1 MSGGGI
7 FFGIVSLLIFAAV
20 ARIARDVSVIAD
32 MMHDQQ
38 EHDRVSSQET
48 RRHG

>member
-1 MSGGGI
+1 MSGGAI
-7 FFGIVSLLIFAAV
+7 FFGIVSLLIFAAI

-38 EHDRVSSQET
+38 EHDRVGRQEM
-48 RRHG
+48 RGHD